1 MKPILLFGILSLPII
16 IVSLGSL
23 KKLKSHGFYRFLS
36 WECMVWLLVNNYK
49 FWFTN
54 FISLPQIISWL
65 TLFLSTYFVVAGIIE
80 IKKKGKA
87 SKSRTGNELYAF
99 EKTTEL
105 VESGIFGYIRHPL
118 YSSLVFLTLGIYFK
132 NPTIQLLPFALL
144 SSIFLFI
151 TARFD
156 EIECRHYFGDKYV
169 MYMKR
174 TKMFI
179 PYIF

>member
-1 MKPILLFGILSLPII
+1 MKTIIIFSVLSIPII

-23 KKLKSHGFYRFLS
+23 KKFKSHGFYRFLS
-36 WECMVWLLVNNYK
+36 WECMAWLLTNNYK
-49 FWFTN
+49 GWFTN
-54 FISLPQIISWL
+54 FLSRPHIISWL
-65 TLFLSTYFVVAGIIE
+65 TLILSTYFVIAGIVE

-118 YSSLVFLTLGIYFK
+118 YSSLVFLTLGIYLK
-132 NPTIQLLPFALL
+132 NPTVQLLSFALL

-156 EIECRHYFGDKYV
+156 EKECIYYFGDKYI

-179 PYIF
+179 PYIY